1 MEAFSI
7 LQWWEAK
14 ATDFPVPAAL
24 DVAFTQMIPLPPV
37 AAHRSNTPGVSQ
49 GTLKGR
55 VSGTLAPAFCTCL
68 LLLLLSTPDL

>member
-24 DVAFTQMIPLPPV
+24 AVAFTQMIPLP
-37 AAHRSNTPGVSQ
+37 G
-49 GTLKGR
+49 L
-55 VSGTLAPAFCTCL
+55 CL
-68 LLLLLSTPDL
+68 DQRRLVWDVDRLRCV